1 MNEDF
6 GPPQEIVVVVP
17 VHNEER
23 LLARCLGSVQ
33 AAARHLTKRVGVTAR
48 LVVVLDDCTDRSE
61 EIAAAHHA
69 ETVHISRR
77 SVGAARAAGVDHIV
91 RTTAVTRVW
100 IACTDADSRVPI
112 GWLLAQS
119 RQAAAGADLVLGRA
133 RLDPADVS
141 IAVYRRWA
149 RRYAEG
155 GTSHHIHGANLGVS
169 LDAYWRVGG
178 FADLEEHEDVDLV
191 GRLREVGARVAPVP
205 DVLTSGRLD
214 GRTPGGFAGFL
225 RHLGVA
231 SEPRRIDPPHG
242 LRPEPVIDAPE
253 HRLRT
258 GGHPDTRV

>member
-1 MNEDF
+1 MSE
-6 GPPQEIVVVVP
+6 GSRPPQEIAVVIP
-17 VHNEER
+17 VHDEER

-33 AAARHLTKRVGVTAR
+33 ATAHHLTKRVGVTAR

-61 EIAAAHHA
+61 EIATAHGA
-69 ETVHISRR
+69 ETVHVSRR

-91 RTTAVTRVW
+91 RTTTVTRVW
-100 IACTDADSRVPI
+100 IACTDADSRVPV
-112 GWLLAQS
+112 GWLLAHS
-119 RQAAAGADLVLGRA
+119 RQAAAGADLVLGGA

-141 IAVYRRWA
+141 VSVYRRWA

-155 GTSHHIHGANLGVS
+155 GASRHIHGANLGVS
-169 LDAYWRVGG
+169 LDAYRRVGG

-191 GRLREVGARVAPVP
+191 RRLLAAGARVAAAP

-225 RHLGVA
+225 RHLGAA
-231 SEPRRIDPPHG
+231 SEPGGIDPANG
-242 LRPEPVIDAPE
+242 LGPEPVIDAPE
-253 HRLRT
+253 HRLRA